1 MFNIMSILTGTASHA
16 PRVTPVVYSFLMS
29 LILLSIGMT
38 RICYKIPAY
47 QTFWKR
53 VQYCQII
60 ALYSW
65 YLLAHFDITEALPFY
80 HCRIATLAILFL
92 PKGKLKVYFAYLGIA
107 GAICA
112 LSYPVFDPYP
122 FPHLTILS
130 YVFGHMALLINALT
144 YLYQNNSGIQ
154 LSFKDI
160 LQITFVMNMV
170 IGLADLILQANYGF
184 LRETPILASQNG
196 VVNVLIVS
204 LVIAILMRL
213 AQAIISREVERLAVR
228 V

>member
-92 PKGKLKVYFAYLGIA
+92 PKGKLKTYFAYLGIA

-196 VVNVLIVS
+196 VLNVLIVS
-204 LVIAILMRL
+204 LVIAILMRMV
-213 AQAIISREVERLAVR
+213 QAIISREVERLAVR
-228 V
+228 I

>member
-130 YVFGHMALLINALT
+130 YVFGHMALLINALI
-144 YLYQNNSGIQ
+144 YLYQNNSTTK

-160 LQITFVMNMV
+160 LQITFAMNMV
-170 IGLADLILQANYGF
+170 IGLADLVLQANYGF
-184 LRETPILASQNG
+184 LRETPVLASQNG
-196 VVNVLIVS
+196 VLNVLIVS

-213 AQAIISREVERLAVR
+213 VQAIISREVERLAVR

>member
-92 PKGKLKVYFAYLGIA
+92 PKGKLKAYFAYLGIA

-196 VVNVLIVS
+196 VLNVLIVS
-204 LVIAILMRL
+204 LVIVILMRL
-213 AQAIISREVERLAVR
+213 VQAIISREVERLAVR

>member
-1 MFNIMSILTGTASHA
+1 MSILTGTASHA

-92 PKGKLKVYFAYLGIA
+92 PKGKLKTYFAYLGIA

-196 VVNVLIVS
+196 VLNVLIVS
-204 LVIAILMRL
+204 LVIAILMRMV
-213 AQAIISREVERLAVR
+213 QAIISREVERLAVR
-228 V
+228 I

>member
-92 PKGKLKVYFAYLGIA
+92 PKGKLKTYFAYLGIA

-130 YVFGHMALLINALT
+130 YVFGHMALLINSLI
-144 YLYQNNSGIQ
+144 YLYQNESQ
-154 LSFKDI
+154 CYLPFKSI
-160 LQITFVMNMV
+160 LQITFAMNMV

-196 VVNVLIVS
+196 VLNVLIVS

-213 AQAIISREVERLAVR
+213 VQAIISREVERLAVR
-228 V
+228 I

>member
-1 MFNIMSILTGTASHA
+1 MSILTGTASHA

-29 LILLSIGMT
+29 LILLSIGIT
-38 RICYKIPAY
+38 RICYKMPAY
-47 QTFWKR
+47 QTFWQR

-92 PKGKLKVYFAYLGIA
+92 PKGQLKAYFAYLGIA

-130 YVFGHMALLINALT
+130 YVLGHMALLINALS
-144 YLYQNNSGIQ
+144 YLYQHESKFS
-154 LSFKDI
+154 LSFKNI
-160 LQITFVMNMV
+160 LQITVVMNLV

-196 VVNVLIVS
+196 VLNFLIVS
-204 LVIAILMRL
+204 LVIAILITL
-213 AQAIISREVERLAVR
+213 VQALMSREVERLAVR